1 MYNRSALR
9 SANPLASS
17 LKQAR
22 ICTISAKE
30 VTTRIES
37 TLRISTIL
45 PFCVHP
51 LPLAI
56 PNSKRHLQCN
66 ALLYFQ
72 RCVTCKHIYSIII
85 INSQSALCTD
95 AMKQWIADMLVVEPK
110 IMVTGGRGD
119 SAFDRPTFLTVRQ
132 IYIKALHA
140 ATSDHVIILVPDES
154 RW

>member
-1 MYNRSALR
+1 M
-9 SANPLASS
+9 ASS

-72 RCVTCKHIYSIII
+72 RCLTCKHIYSIII

-95 AMKQWIADMLVVEPK
+95 AMKQWIADMLVVESK
-110 IMVTGGRGD
+110 IMVAGGKRRGLRFRLPNFPHCASNIYK
-119 SAFDRPTFLTVRQ
+119 SAPCSHLRPCH
-132 IYIKALHA
+132 YIG
-140 ATSDHVIILVPDES
+140 S
-154 RW
+154 